1 MYLFIFL
8 SLLRQDFPAE
18 VLTDNKTIFSSY
30 KILFNLHKIAQNS
43 RRDSSPLVSF
53 VVWRITSDIYNH
65 CIDNNGGNI
74 RGQRDRVTAML
85 ESLTRSYYNEELSP
99 NYNKIWCPGTTGE
112 VLYLIWSTG
121 LAKAKT
127 FQRWQKQRTLRYQQI
142 NLLFL

>member
-43 RRDSSPLVSF
+43 RRDSGLLQISTTTAS
-53 VVWRITSDIYNH
+53 ITMGVIYL
-65 CIDNNGGNI
+65 GV

-99 NYNKIWCPGTTGE
+99 NYTNKI
-112 VLYLIWSTG
+112 
-121 LAKAKT
+121 
-127 FQRWQKQRTLRYQQI
+127 
-142 NLLFL
+142 